1 MSLSLRMPPGRIS
14 STNRIAAPIAR
25 LSIARDETA
34 PLAQKRIDA
43 WRWYNPQYI
52 DV

>member
-1 MSLSLRMPPGRIS
+1 MSLSLRMPPG
-14 STNRIAAPIAR
+14 IAAPIAR
-25 LSIARDETA
+25 LSIATDETA